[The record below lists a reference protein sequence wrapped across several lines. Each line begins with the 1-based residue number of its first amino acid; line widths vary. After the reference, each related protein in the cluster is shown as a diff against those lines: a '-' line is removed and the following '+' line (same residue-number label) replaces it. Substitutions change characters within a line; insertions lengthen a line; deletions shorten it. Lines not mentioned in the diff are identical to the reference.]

1 MILTDGWNTHIE
13 QSQPTYTLVDTQIY
27 KCFFVQILINSSLNI
42 FTVS

>member
-27 KCFFVQILINSSLNI
+27 KCFFVQFLINSFLD
-42 FTVS
+42 VSIVS